1 MMGNLLATAE
11 VILKD
16 DNNNDDNTTN
26 NDNNNDNIEMK
37 SIPGSNTSIKGRSNS
52 DYDAR
57 GRAGSMKSSSAG
69 DENHDDDDDEFLVDD
84 IDERAEEIAED
95 SSMSIHWYRRLQYM
109 YHVLSHRLSSI
120 GIGTTASSNSNTTT
134 DLLPVPLSGVQLLE
148 VLGAVT
154 MVCFIDD
161 DIICESYSVAEEI
174 FLLKSNDT
182 NSIHESEANVKGTV
196 LDLHANPNA
205 SGSRFENPLWWKYLP
220 SLKPMGLSALLT
232 YAPTKPRRQR
242 RLGSSA
248 SLLSSPAPSSA
259 IASSLETSLVKHV
272 RNTIPLE
279 ALRELAEE
287 IGFIQADI
295 SHFQRVIEINVIAPG
310 LADTRLLED
319 THAWGQEE
327 TRRRG
332 TLVSQVRGAI
342 VVDTRGQVK
351 SNTNASNTNNDD
363 DVNEYQGQGLTT
375 TMQMMS
381 QGDPSL
387 ILNYCS
393 EYW

>member
-1 MMGNLLATAE
+1 
-11 VILKD
+11 
-16 DNNNDDNTTN
+16 
-26 NDNNNDNIEMK
+26 
-37 SIPGSNTSIKGRSNS
+37 
-52 DYDAR
+52 
-57 GRAGSMKSSSAG
+57 
-69 DENHDDDDDEFLVDD
+69 
-84 IDERAEEIAED
+84 
-95 SSMSIHWYRRLQYM
+95 M
-109 YHVLSHRLSSI
+109 YHVFSHRMSTI
-120 GIGTTASSNSNTTT
+120 FNSNSNNNNNSNSNINN
-134 DLLPVPLSGVQLLE
+134 DKNELLPVPFSGIQLLE

-182 NSIHESEANVKGTV
+182 INSESDVNVKGTV

-205 SGSRFENPLWWKYLP
+205 SGSRFENPLWWKYLS
-220 SLKPMGLSALLT
+220 SLKPMGLAALLT
-232 YAPTKPRRQR
+232 YSPSKPQRRQR
-242 RLGSSA
+242 RLEVGEDVASQPSA
-248 SLLSSPAPSSA
+248 
-259 IASSLETSLVKHV
+259 SLETSLVKHV

-287 IGFIQADI
+287 IGFIPVDI
-295 SHFQRVIEINVIAPG
+295 SHFQRVLEINVIAPG

-342 VVDTRGQVK
+342 VLDSRGQAK
-351 SNTNASNTNNDD
+351 TSSTASAMNDD
-363 DVNEYQGQGLTT
+363 DYDYQGQGIMT

-387 ILNYCS
+387 ILNYCR
-393 EYW
+393 YGFFIYLTRLILILPLILQ

>member
-1 MMGNLLATAE
+1 MSTIFGSNF
-11 VILKD
+11 
-16 DNNNDDNTTN
+16 NSNNDDNN
-26 NDNNNDNIEMK
+26 E
-37 SIPGSNTSIKGRSNS
+37 
-52 DYDAR
+52 
-57 GRAGSMKSSSAG
+57 
-69 DENHDDDDDEFLVDD
+69 
-84 IDERAEEIAED
+84 
-95 SSMSIHWYRRLQYM
+95 
-109 YHVLSHRLSSI
+109 
-120 GIGTTASSNSNTTT
+120 
-134 DLLPVPLSGVQLLE
+134 LLPVPFSGVQLLE

-182 NSIHESEANVKGTV
+182 INNESDVNVKGTV

-205 SGSRFENPLWWKYLP
+205 SGSRFENPLWWKYLS
-220 SLKPMGLSALLT
+220 SLKPMGLAALLT
-232 YAPTKPRRQR
+232 YSPSKPQRRQR
-242 RLGSSA
+242 RLVGEDAVSQSST
-248 SLLSSPAPSSA
+248 
-259 IASSLETSLVKHV
+259 SLETSLVKHV

-287 IGFIQADI
+287 IGFIPIDI
-295 SHFQRVIEINVIAPG
+295 NHFQRVLEINVIAPG

-327 TRRRG
+327 TRRRC

-342 VVDTRGQVK
+342 VLDSRGHAK
-351 SNTNASNTNNDD
+351 TNNTASATNDD
-363 DVNEYQGQGLTT
+363 DYDYQGITT

-387 ILNYCS
+387 ILNYCRYS
-393 EYW
+393 C

>member
-1 MMGNLLATAE
+1 MFIIGESIVMGNLLATAE
-11 VILKD
+11 VTLKD
-16 DNNNDDNTTN
+16 DHNNDNKNDTN
-26 NDNNNDNIEMK
+26 NDNNNAGDNIELRHISSTRANK
-37 SIPGSNTSIKGRSNS
+37 KDASIDEP
-52 DYDAR
+52 R
-57 GRAGSMKSSSAG
+57 GRAGSLRASSI
-69 DENHDDDDDEFLVDD
+69 DDSESDEFLVDD

-109 YHVLSHRLSSI
+109 YHVLSHRLSSFSSRNKASS
-120 GIGTTASSNSNTTT
+120 GSSNSNSSN
-134 DLLPVPLSGVQLLE
+134 DLLPVPFSGVQLLE

-182 NSIHESEANVKGTV
+182 VNNESEVNVKGTV

-232 YAPTKPRRQR
+232 YAPTKPQGQR
-242 RLGSSA
+242 RLE
-248 SLLSSPAPSSA
+248 AP
-259 IASSLETSLVKHV
+259 SSLETTLETLLVKHV

-287 IGFIQADI
+287 IGFIQSDI
-295 SHFQRVIEINVIAPG
+295 SCFQRVIEINVIAPG

-342 VVDTRGQVK
+342 VVDTRGQAKV
-351 SNTNASNTNNDD
+351 NASTNNLNNDED
-363 DVNEYQGQGLTT
+363 NDYQGQGLTT
-375 TMQMMS
+375 TMQMMT